1 MSRRT
6 LFLVLM
12 FVAVSIMLSNAAFVP
27 SSNGASRLGFSRL
40 MVIPRDPILEAYQKK
55 IGVKT
60 AASKAASIQAP
71 TESLSAPTESLPVPT
86 ESLSVPTESL
96 PVPSV
101 PTESAVPPVVVE
113 SPPMEALQ
121 APPLPEQVEQ
131 VTTSSSTGSDP
142 ISSMLNTITSPFRDV
157 DPFEKIKIPADLKN
171 VDLNKE
177 LKNVDLK
184 QTIQSMSAPD
194 FKMPDFKSIR
204 VPDFRNVDFAN
215 IQLPTPPERPEAPGV
230 ILPSG
235 ARMQTLL
242 DVIGKPDV
250 GQWEMP
256 TSLSLPG
263 IVEAL
268 RFSEFGAWYLAGFLL
283 VAWQIQIQ
291 NTEELYQE
299 KLSEAEKKARQAAEA
314 ASVAAEGATLTKKLA
329 SEKKATKPFKSTETI
344 LSESQ
349 REALRLE
356 KEQMKKQLE
365 ILQQETEALKRQLQA
380 AKSADETV
388 VNGATDVT
396 PPKVQPKTV
405 EPVDAETNAQL
416 LEIIKQQDEANA
428 AKAKAAPKKKKA
440 AVPKKKSEKK
450 TTPKKEPVTAR
461 KEADV
466 AVMEPIV
473 KVEEEMEAE
482 PTKSDEVF
490 FANVTEAEEKPKK
503 IAAKKDTTKETEE
516 AKKEVEAAPTTS
528 DNPWKELSLST
539 LKRKTVKEI
548 SAYLIERDVQV
559 TDEAGKPLKKA
570 ELLDK
575 VMAL

>member
-1 MSRRT
+1 
-6 LFLVLM
+6 
-12 FVAVSIMLSNAAFVP
+12 
-27 SSNGASRLGFSRL
+27 
-40 MVIPRDPILEAYQKK
+40 
-55 IGVKT
+55 
-60 AASKAASIQAP
+60 
-71 TESLSAPTESLPVPT
+71 
-86 ESLSVPTESL
+86 
-96 PVPSV
+96 
-101 PTESAVPPVVVE
+101 
-113 SPPMEALQ
+113 
-121 APPLPEQVEQ
+121 
-131 VTTSSSTGSDP
+131 
-142 ISSMLNTITSPFRDV
+142 
-157 DPFEKIKIPADLKN
+157 
-171 VDLNKE
+171 
-177 LKNVDLK
+177 
-184 QTIQSMSAPD
+184 
-194 FKMPDFKSIR
+194 MPDFKSIR
-204 VPDFRNVDFAN
+204 VPDFKNVDFAN

-230 ILPSG
+230 ILPNG

-242 DVIGKPDV
+242 DVIGKPDGGV
-250 GQWEMP
+250 QWEMP
-256 TSLSLPG
+256 TSFSLPG

-283 VAWQIQIQ
+283 VAWQVQIQ
-291 NTEELYQE
+291 NTQELYQE

-314 ASVAAEGATLTKKLA
+314 ASIAAEGATLTKKLA

-365 ILQQETEALKRQLQA
+365 MLQQETEALKRQLQA

-388 VNGATDVT
+388 VNGANDVS

-440 AVPKKKSEKK
+440 AAPKKKSEKK
-450 TTPKKEPVTAR
+450 TTPKKEPVTAI

-482 PTKSDEVF
+482 PLKSDEVF
-490 FANVTEAEEKPKK
+490 FANVTEAEEKPKNV
-503 IAAKKDTTKETEE
+503 AAKKDTTKETEE

-548 SAYLIERDVQV
+548 SAYLIERVGDRLSVFFY
-559 TDEAGKPLKKA
+559 L
-570 ELLDK
+570 
-575 VMAL
+575 

>member
-1 MSRRT
+1 
-6 LFLVLM
+6 M
-12 FVAVSIMLSNAAFVP
+12 FVAVSTILSNAAFVP
-27 SSNGASRLGFSRL
+27 SSNTASRLGFSRL
-40 MVIPRDPILEAYQKK
+40 MIIPRDPILEAYQKK

-71 TESLSAPTESLPVPT
+71 TESLSAPTESL
-86 ESLSVPTESL
+86 SVPTESL
-96 PVPSV
+96 PVPSL
-101 PTESAVPPVVVE
+101 PTESAVPPVIVE
-113 SPPMEALQ
+113 TPPVEALQ

-131 VTTSSSTGSDP
+131 VTTTSSNTGSDP

-184 QTIQSMSAPD
+184 QTIQSISAPD

-204 VPDFRNVDFAN
+204 VPDFKNVDFAN

-230 ILPSG
+230 ILPNG

-242 DVIGKPDV
+242 DVIGKPDGGV
-250 GQWEMP
+250 QWEMP
-256 TSLSLPG
+256 TSFSLPG

-283 VAWQIQIQ
+283 VAWQVQIQ
-291 NTEELYQE
+291 NTQELYQE

-314 ASVAAEGATLTKKLA
+314 ASIAAEGATLTKKLA

-365 ILQQETEALKRQLQA
+365 MLQQETEALKRQLQA

-388 VNGATDVT
+388 VNGANDVS

-440 AVPKKKSEKK
+440 AAPKKKSEKK
-450 TTPKKEPVTAR
+450 MTPKKEPVTAI

-482 PTKSDEVF
+482 PLKSDEVF
-490 FANVTEAEEKPKK
+490 FANVTEAEEKPKNV
-503 IAAKKDTTKETEE
+503 AAKKDTTKKTEE